1 MDRVAVD
8 EIVALK
14 AEVASL
20 KLQNESLEIRL
31 LFANDTIV
39 SLRQFC
45 EGETAMRR
53 AGEAVLEA
61 TQKSLDAALQ
71 SQRSLSNLRDHYQGE
86 AEKFRKE
93 LMRRGAD
100 DPRKPKPPCDT
111 VFAALQE
118 VSKWDRDACFADL
131 RKQRAEHLRRIDA
144 LRAGREL
151 QMDDVVDAMNAAGC
165 YPKMGSNF
173 WASLPD
179 VLCELK
185 KQLWRIWDD
194 TPPALRTHE
203 EWFQEPLSNFMAK
216 YDSESEG
223 DESMEEDVA

>member
-1 MDRVAVD
+1 
-8 EIVALK
+8 
-14 AEVASL
+14 
-20 KLQNESLEIRL
+20 
-31 LFANDTIV
+31 
-39 SLRQFC
+39 
-45 EGETAMRR
+45 MRR
-53 AGEAVLEA
+53 AGDAVLEA

-111 VFAALQE
+111 AFAALQE

-144 LRAGREL
+144 LRSGREL
-151 QMDDVVDAMNAAGC
+151 RMDDVVDAMNAAGC

-185 KQLWRIWDD
+185 KQLLKIWDD
-194 TPPALRTHE
+194 TPAVHAHE
-203 EWFQEPLSNFMAK
+203 EWFQEPLSNFMANC
-216 YDSESEG
+216 DSESEGMSAEG
-223 DESMEEDVA
+223 DESMEEDDA

>member
-31 LFANDTIV
+31 TAAHDKIA
-39 SLRQFC
+39 SLQQFC
-45 EGETAMRR
+45 KGETAMRR
-53 AGEAVLEA
+53 AGDAVLEA

-71 SQRSLSNLRDHYQGE
+71 PQRSLSHMRDYYQGE
-86 AEKFRKE
+86 AEKFRKV

-111 VFAALQE
+111 AFAALQE
-118 VSKWDRDACFADL
+118 VSKWDRDECFADL

-144 LRAGREL
+144 LRSGMEL
-151 QMDDVVDAMNAAGC
+151 RMDDVVDAMNAAGC
-165 YPKMGSNF
+165 
-173 WASLPD
+173 
-179 VLCELK
+179 
-185 KQLWRIWDD
+185 
-194 TPPALRTHE
+194 
-203 EWFQEPLSNFMAK
+203 
-216 YDSESEG
+216 
-223 DESMEEDVA
+223 